1 MSVQSPC
8 IDVCRMDANSG
19 LCEGCLR
26 TLDEIA
32 NWAAATDD
40 AKHLI
45 LVAIAQRRTS
55 LLPPLSHGDFLR
67 SQKGGRG
74 GFNGRKS

>member
-1 MSVQSPC
+1 VSVPSPC

-32 NWAAATDD
+32 GWAAATDD
-40 AKHLI
+40 AKHFI
-45 LVAIAQRRTS
+45 LAAIAQRRAHLDS
-55 LLPPLSHGDFLR
+55 GPESLR
-67 SQKGGRG
+67 SDCDR
-74 GFNGRKS
+74 

>member
-1 MSVQSPC
+1 MSVPSPC

-32 NWAAATDD
+32 GWAAATDD
-40 AKHLI
+40 AKR
-45 LVAIAQRRTS
+45 LVLAAIAQRRKTF
-55 LLPPLSHGDFLR
+55 LPPLA
-67 SQKGGRG
+67 KGGRG
-74 GFNGRKS
+74 GFNSRQS

>member
-1 MSVQSPC
+1 MSVPSPC
-8 IDVCRMDANSG
+8 IDVCRMDPNSG

-32 NWAAATDD
+32 GWAAVTGD

-45 LVAIAQRRTS
+45 LAAIAQRRTS
-55 LLPPLSHGDFLR
+55 LPPLQRGAGGDF
-67 SQKGGRG
+67 S
-74 GFNGRKS
+74 GRKP

>member
-8 IDVCRMDANSG
+8 IDVCRMDAKSG

-26 TLDEIA
+26 TVDEIA
-32 NWAAATDD
+32 GWAAATDD
-40 AKHLI
+40 ARHLI
-45 LVAIAQRRTS
+45 LAAIAQRRTS
-55 LLPPLSHGDFLR
+55 LLPPL
-67 SQKGGRG
+67 QKGGWG

>member
-1 MSVQSPC
+1 MSVKSPC

-32 NWAAATDD
+32 GWAAATDE
-40 AKHLI
+40 AKR
-45 LVAIAQRRTS
+45 LVLAAIAQRRTAS
-55 LLPPLSHGDFLR
+55 LSPLQKSPLTPPFA
-67 SQKGGRG
+67 KGGQG
-74 GFNGRKS
+74 GISQQ

>member
-32 NWAAATDD
+32 NWAAATDE
-40 AKHLI
+40 AKNLI
-45 LVAIAQRRTS
+45 LAAIAQRRAAS
-55 LLPPLSHGDFLR
+55 PPPL
-67 SQKGGRG
+67 QKGGRG

>member
-1 MSVQSPC
+1 MSVKSPC

-32 NWAAATDD
+32 GWAAATDD
-40 AKHLI
+40 AKR
-45 LVAIAQRRTS
+45 LVLAAIAQRRAA
-55 LLPPLSHGDFLR
+55 LLPPL
-67 SQKGGRG
+67 QKGGRG
-74 GFNGRKS
+74 GFNGGES